1 MGVMRFQ
8 VAPPGLLARLPEWD
22 QAYITG
28 ADKRVFPCRVEAEGD
43 VISLLRQKQESGKL
57 HICWPVEGYG
67 RPVAH
72 TCSLPEREEPY
83 LLPLELARGKV
94 ARLRDQLGA
103 WQIAGMVIPRN
114 FHALQKDA
122 QHLLAKAVQRQDDL
136 EECGKLSQKSLT
148 LAYQAADLLSAA
160 YTQQRL
166 EIYRR
171 RSTQLP
177 SLLGCHLGDSMP
189 RKKEE
194 EAFLS
199 SFNAAF
205 VPVEWR
211 NIEPEEGEYHWDRL
225 DEQVEWCQSNKLF
238 MHAGPL
244 LDLTDQGMPEWL
256 WKWKD
261 DFLNMQSFVNDF
273 VETAI
278 TRYFGKIRYWEV
290 SAYGNTGGVLE
301 LTEEQRLTL
310 AARTLEIA
318 RQVDDEIQLSIR
330 IEQPWGGYLSA
341 GNHRLSPLQ
350 FIDALIR
357 SGVGL
362 STVNVELGVGFAPRK
377 TGSRDLLE
385 ISQLFD
391 LWGGLGIPL
400 QVTLAYPS
408 ASGNDPDSYGGMHAS
423 ETDVNNPPSLE
434 QQAEWTRKVVP
445 LLMAK
450 QSVVG
455 IYWTNYDDRNQ
466 HRYPFA
472 GLIDSEENQKPALRV
487 FDHYLNEFWSKS
499 KG

>member
-1 MGVMRFQ
+1 MRFK
-8 VAPPGLLARLPEWD
+8 VSPPGLLARLPEWD

-28 ADKRVFPCRVEAEGD
+28 IDKRVFACRVESEGD
-43 VISLLRQKQESGKL
+43 VLTLRRQKQESGKL

-67 RPVAH
+67 CPVAH

-83 LLPLELARGKV
+83 ILPMELARGKI

-103 WQIAGMVIPRN
+103 WQVAGMVIPRN
-114 FHALQKDA
+114 FHALRKDA
-122 QHLLAKAVQRQDDL
+122 QHLLAKAVQQQDDL
-136 EECGKLSQKSLT
+136 EECGKLSQKALT
-148 LAYQAADLLSAA
+148 LAYQAAELLSAA

-177 SLLGCHLGDSMP
+177 SLLGCDLGDSLP
-189 RKKEE
+189 QKKDE
-194 EAFLS
+194 EAFVS

-205 VPVEWR
+205 VSVEWR
-211 NIEPEEGEYHWDRL
+211 NIEPEEGAYDWDRL
-225 DEQVEWCQSNKLF
+225 DQQVEWCQAQKLF

-244 LDLTDQGMPEWL
+244 LDLTDQGMPNWL
-256 WKWKD
+256 SKWKD
-261 DFLNMQSFVNDF
+261 DFLNMQSFVSDF

-290 SAYGNTGGVLE
+290 SAYGNTGGALD

-310 AARTLEIA
+310 TARTLEIA

-330 IEQPWGGYLSA
+330 IEQPWGGYLSN
-341 GNHRLSPLQ
+341 GEHRLSPLQ
-350 FIDALIR
+350 FIDAIIR

-377 TGSRDLLE
+377 TGYRDLLE
-385 ISQLFD
+385 ISELFD
-391 LWGGLGIPL
+391 LWGSLGIPL

-408 ASGNDPDSYGGMHAS
+408 GTGDDPDSYGGMHAA
-423 ETDVNNPPSLE
+423 ETDSDDPPTPE
-434 QQAEWTRKVVP
+434 KQAEWTRKVVP

-455 IYWTNYDDRNQ
+455 IYWTNYDDRKQ

-472 GLIDSEENQKPALRV
+472 GMIDADGKQKPALGV

-499 KG
+499 NS

>member
-8 VAPPGLLARLPEWD
+8 VSPPGLLVRLPEWD

-28 ADKRVFPCRVEAEGD
+28 ADKRVFACRVEAERD
-43 VISLLRQKQESGKL
+43 TLTVLRQKQDSGKL

-67 RPVAH
+67 RPVAF
-72 TCSLPEREEPY
+72 TCSLPEREEPFI
-83 LLPLELARGKV
+83 LPLELARGKV

-114 FHALQKDA
+114 FHALQKDS
-122 QHLLAKAVQRQDDL
+122 QHLLAKAAQRQDQP
-136 EECGKLSQKSLT
+136 EECGELAQKSLT
-148 LAYQAADLLSAA
+148 LAYQAAELLTAA

-177 SLLGCHLGDSMP
+177 SLLGCDLGDVVP
-189 RKKEE
+189 QKKDE

-205 VPVEWR
+205 IPVEWR
-211 NIEPEEGEYHWDRL
+211 NIEPEEGEYNWDRL
-225 DEQVEWCQSNKLF
+225 DEQVEWCQENKLF

-244 LDLTDQGMPEWL
+244 LDLTAQGMPDWL
-256 WKWKD
+256 SKWKD
-261 DFLNMQSFVNDF
+261 DVLNMQSFVSDF

-278 TRYFGKIRYWEV
+278 GRYFGKIRYWEV
-290 SAYGNTGGVLE
+290 SAYGNTGGALD
-301 LTEEQRLTL
+301 LSEEQRLTL
-310 AARTLEIA
+310 VARTLEIA

-330 IEQPWGGYLSA
+330 VEQPWGDYLA
-341 GNHRLSPLQ
+341 GGEHRLSPLQ

-362 STVNVELGVGFAPRK
+362 TTVNVELGVGFSPRK
-377 TGSRDLLE
+377 TGYRDLLE

-408 ASGNDPDSYGGMHAS
+408 TAGIDPDSYGDMHAI
-423 ETDVNNPPSLE
+423 ETDAKYSPSIE
-434 QQAEWTRKVVP
+434 QQAEWARKVVP

-455 IYWTNYDDRNQ
+455 IYWTNYDDRKQ

-472 GLIDSEENQKPALRV
+472 GMIDAEGTHKPALQV
-487 FDHYLNEFWSKS
+487 FDHYLNEFWSQTN
-499 KG
+499 G